1 MRLKATNLD
10 LLKLELEGRFG
21 EVIDPRQ
28 PVRVYA
34 CLEADLPPAANWSSC
49 VLHVTD
55 LNCLAFSDGS
65 DWIRADTGA
74 AI

>member
-1 MRLKATNLD
+1 MMLKSQSLD
-10 LLKLELEGRFG
+10 ILKLELVTEFERIRTPK
-21 EVIDPRQ
+21 EPL
-28 PVRVYA
+28 RVYA

-55 LNCLAFSDGS
+55 LNVLAFSDGS

>member
-10 LLKLELEGRFG
+10 LLKLELEGRLA
-21 EVIDPRQ
+21 EIVQPMQ

-34 CLEADLPPAANWSSC
+34 CLEADLPPAANWTNC

-55 LNCLAFSDGS
+55 LNCLAFSNGS
-65 DWIRADTGA
+65 AWYRADTGA